1 MEKLINQDLLELS
14 KKLDFL
20 LKLNTDFI
28 SYSHDEIVRLSKKLD
43 KAASQPDSDGNVAE
57 AVARIKVMLEHNV
70 NEIEQESHDSIES
83 LERNQ
88 KIISALDGLDSGNRK
103 SELITLFV
111 QESGESENFEAF
123 KVRVLKEELE
133 RRKSF
138 KTFIQDIEQTVEEGG
153 SLELEAFLEEQL
165 LNQAHKH
172 LSQEEDLSD
181 HEDELNDE
189 ELKNFFEKFKDP
201 YSK

>member
-1 MEKLINQDLLELS
+1 MEKLANSELLELS

-20 LKLNTDFI
+20 LKLNADFI
-28 SYSHDEIVRLSKKLD
+28 SYSHDEIARLSKKLD
-43 KAASQPDSDGNVAE
+43 KAVCQPDSDGNVAE
-57 AVARIKVMLEHNV
+57 AVARIKVMLEHNIS
-70 NEIEQESHDSIES
+70 EIEQESHDSIES
-83 LERNQ
+83 LERNK
-88 KIISALDGLDSGNRK
+88 KIITALDGLDSGNKK

-111 QESGESENFEAF
+111 QESGDTENFDSF

-172 LSQEEDLSD
+172 LSKEDDLID
-181 HEDELNDE
+181 KDDELSDE
-189 ELKNFFEKFKDP
+189 ELKIFFEKFKDP